1 MDYSQIPLKSMQIP
15 EAIGWWPLAFGWW
28 ILIIITLFL
37 ASLLVFYIRKRL
49 NDPRRFALIELKQ
62 LEQAYLQQDDSLA
75 LVVACNHLL
84 KRLALTLY
92 PRSMVAKL
100 SGDAW
105 ISFLTKSSK
114 KGKLATLSNS
124 LKPLKIGPYQEGSLS
139 REESVQ
145 LIAACKSWIK
155 QVEGEAN
162 V

>member
-1 MDYSQIPLKSMQIP
+1 MDYSQIPLRSMQMP

-28 ILIIITLFL
+28 ILLIIVLLVIG
-37 ASLLVFYIRKRL
+37 SLVFYIRKKL

-62 LEQAYLQQDDSLA
+62 LEQVYLQQGDSLA

-92 PRSMVAKL
+92 PRSTVAKL
-100 SGDAW
+100 SGEAW
-105 ISFLTKSSK
+105 ISFLTTASK
-114 KGKLATLSNS
+114 NRKLATLSS
-124 LKPLKIGPYQEGSLS
+124 SFSPLKIGPYQEASLS

-145 LIAACKSWIK
+145 LIGACNSWIK
-155 QVEGEAN
+155 QVEGKAN